1 MNITLYANCIVNPNY
16 DEVFSKASLFE
27 GYLNTLDSYSMQI
40 PYMYITYSG
49 TLQFEY
55 SNNFF
60 PTITSERT
68 IMECSYLKIESAV
81 DEEPTKV
88 YAFINH
94 IELINGICILSY
106 TTDIWHSYFD
116 KWNFRNGLLSR
127 TLQLD
132 YYNIKEKE
140 YPFTIFGTNNVNIK
154 NIKNNN
160 NELLD
165 KCYILCTLQLYKLQS
180 GTDTKVNRI
189 LRSYILQY
197 REGLNGYSLFNFA
210 LGSSDSGEYT
220 KYNPLT
226 TLDKAIEQL
235 IIGQSRTNKVKLDD
249 STETQDMYYDITNV
263 YLLPKDT
270 IQLGSGY
277 QYADGNFIIASDTK
291 NNQTLV
297 AKPID
302 LGDKLIYSA
311 EISCDYKNLSIGCFT
326 NKVELQNNGLNEI
339 AKIKCTIRNDNI
351 YFYLL
356 LDNRIIDITES
367 FRYDLPWQGVT
378 ADTLVQRS
386 ISTQLQNM
394 TLENSRTKIGI
405 GIAKSSVNAIGS
417 FAQAGL
423 SASPTKIIGN
433 IAGAVNNALDVGSGV
448 ADLELNSEQEKAN
461 DAEKYSNSKANECVS
476 QAVINA
482 LYGICLFSVND
493 DENYSNYQETQK
505 KLRQVG
511 YKVSHFTDKI
521 DLEHT
526 GRTNPYDIIKF
537 DFVRICG
544 LPTDLNNAIKQI
556 LLNGTKMWYTSVV
569 DNV

>member
-60 PTITSERT
+60 PTITTERS
-68 IMECSYLKIESAV
+68 IMQCSYLKIESTA

-197 REGLNGYSLFNFA
+197 REDFNGYSLFNFA
-210 LGSSDSGEYT
+210 LGSSVNGEYT

-235 IIGQSRTNKVKLDD
+235 IIGQSRVNKVKLDD

-277 QYADGNFIIASDTK
+277 QYTDGSFIIASDTK
-291 NNQTLV
+291 NNQTLN

-302 LGDKLIYSA
+302 LGDNLIYSS
-311 EISCDYKNLSIGCFT
+311 EITCDYKNLSIGCFT

-339 AKIKCTIRNDNI
+339 AKIKCTVRNDNI

-356 LDNRIIDITES
+356 LDNRIIDITEN

-405 GIAKSSVNAIGS
+405 GIAKNSVNAISS
-417 FAQAGL
+417 FGQAGL
-423 SASPTKIIGN
+423 AASPTKIIGN
-433 IAGAVNNALDVGSGV
+433 ITGAINNALYVGSGV

-493 DENYSNYQETQK
+493 EENYSNYQETQY
-505 KLRQVG
+505 KLQQVG

-521 DLEHT
+521 DLEHI

-537 DFVRICG
+537 DFVRISG

-556 LLNGTKMWYTSVV
+556 LLNGTKIWYTS
-569 DNV
+569 NV

>member
-1 MNITLYANCIVNPNY
+1 MKITLYANCIVNPNY
-16 DEVFSKASLFE
+16 DEVFNKASVFE
-27 GYLNTLDSYSMQI
+27 VYLNTLNSYSMQI

-60 PTITSERT
+60 PTITSEKS
-68 IMECSYLKIESAV
+68 IMECSYLKIESTA

-140 YPFTIFGTNNVNIK
+140 YPFTVFGTNNVNIK

-210 LGSSDSGEYT
+210 LGSSDNGEYT
-220 KYNPLT
+220 KYKPLT

-235 IIGQSRTNKVKLDD
+235 IIGQSRVNKVKLDD

-270 IQLGSGY
+270 IQLGSEY
-277 QYADGNFIIASDTK
+277 QYADGNFIIASDTE
-291 NNQTLV
+291 NNQTLN

-302 LGDKLIYSA
+302 LGDKLIYSS
-311 EISCDYKNLSIGCFT
+311 EIICDYKNLSIGCFT
-326 NKVELQNNGLNEI
+326 NRVELQNNGLNEI
-339 AKIKCTIRNDNI
+339 ANIKCTIRNDNI

-405 GIAKSSVNAIGS
+405 GIAKSSVSAIGS

-423 SASPTKIIGN
+423 TANPTKIIGN
-433 IAGAVNNALDVGSGV
+433 IVGGVNNALDIGNGV

-493 DENYSNYQETQK
+493 NENYSNYQETQK
-505 KLRQVG
+505 KLQQVG

-526 GRTNPYDIIKF
+526 GRTNPYDVIKF
-537 DFVRICG
+537 NFVRICG

-556 LLNGTKMWYTSVV
+556 LLNGTKIWYTS
-569 DNV
+569 NV

>member
-1 MNITLYANCIVNPNY
+1 MKITLYANCIVNPNY
-16 DEVFSKASLFE
+16 DEVF
-27 GYLNTLDSYSMQI
+27 GDPDILDSYLLTLDKYEAEL
-40 PYMYITYSG
+40 PYMYLSYTG

-55 SNNFF
+55 DKDFF
-60 PTITSERT
+60 NTIYKRS
-68 IMECSYLKIESAV
+68 IMECSYLKITSTET
-81 DEEPTKV
+81 EEPQKI

-94 IELINGICILSY
+94 IELVNGICILVY
-106 TTDIWHSYFD
+106 TTDIWHTYLY
-116 KWNFRNGLLSR
+116 KWTFRDGLLTR
-127 TLQLD
+127 TLRLKT
-132 YYNIKEKE
+132 YNIKEKE
-140 YPFTIFGTNNVNIK
+140 YPFTVFGTNNVNIK

-197 REGLNGYSLFNFA
+197 REGVNGYSLFNFA
-210 LGSSDSGEYT
+210 LGSSDSGKYT
-220 KYNPLT
+220 KYKPLT

-235 IIGQSRTNKVKLDD
+235 IIGQSRVNKVKLDD

-270 IQLGSGY
+270 IELGSGY
-277 QYADGNFIIASDTK
+277 QYADGDFIIASDTK
-291 NNQTLV
+291 NNQTLN

-302 LGDKLIYSA
+302 LGDKLIYSS
-311 EISCDYKNLSIGCFT
+311 EITCDYKNLNIGCFT
-326 NKVELQNNGLNEI
+326 NRIELQNNGLNEI
-339 AKIKCTIRNDNI
+339 ANIKCTIRNDSI

-367 FRYDLPWQGVT
+367 FRYNLPWQGVT

-386 ISTQLQNM
+386 ISTELQNM

-405 GIAKSSVNAIGS
+405 GIAKNSVNAISS

-433 IAGAVNNALDVGSGV
+433 ITGAVNSALDVGSGV

-505 KLRQVG
+505 KLQQVG
-511 YKVSHFTDKI
+511 YKVSHYTSFLAFDDI
-521 DLEHT
+521 IEHL
-526 GRTNPYDIIKF
+526 PYDIIKF
-537 DFVRICG
+537 DFVRISG

-556 LLNGTKMWYTSVV
+556 LLNGTKMWYTSTV
-569 DNV
+569 DNNV

>member
-1 MNITLYANCIVNPNY
+1 MKITLYANCIVNPNY

-60 PTITSERT
+60 PALTSEKS
-68 IMECSYLKIESAV
+68 IMECSYLKIESTA
-81 DEEPTKV
+81 DEEPTKI

-197 REGLNGYSLFNFA
+197 REGFNGYSLFNFA

-235 IIGQSRTNKVKLDD
+235 IIGQSRVNKVKLDD
-249 STETQDMYYDITNV
+249 STETQDIV
-263 YLLPKDT
+263 
-270 IQLGSGY
+270 
-277 QYADGNFIIASDTK
+277 
-291 NNQTLV
+291 
-297 AKPID
+297 
-302 LGDKLIYSA
+302 
-311 EISCDYKNLSIGCFT
+311 
-326 NKVELQNNGLNEI
+326 
-339 AKIKCTIRNDNI
+339 
-351 YFYLL
+351 
-356 LDNRIIDITES
+356 
-367 FRYDLPWQGVT
+367 
-378 ADTLVQRS
+378 
-386 ISTQLQNM
+386 
-394 TLENSRTKIGI
+394 
-405 GIAKSSVNAIGS
+405 
-417 FAQAGL
+417 
-423 SASPTKIIGN
+423 
-433 IAGAVNNALDVGSGV
+433 
-448 ADLELNSEQEKAN
+448 
-461 DAEKYSNSKANECVS
+461 
-476 QAVINA
+476 
-482 LYGICLFSVND
+482 
-493 DENYSNYQETQK
+493 
-505 KLRQVG
+505 
-511 YKVSHFTDKI
+511 
-521 DLEHT
+521 
-526 GRTNPYDIIKF
+526 
-537 DFVRICG
+537 
-544 LPTDLNNAIKQI
+544 
-556 LLNGTKMWYTSVV
+556 
-569 DNV
+569 